1 MDKDDRIGL
10 GLIGCGDFGRFCL
23 AAYRRME
30 QVRIAAVA
38 DVVGAAAERL
48 GREFAATP
56 LADPQALLAHPA
68 VELVHIATPPSTH
81 YGLALAAIRA
91 GKHVLCE
98 KPLALST
105 AQADEIIAAAA
116 QAGVIAPV
124 NFVLRYNQVVR
135 TVKAL
140 IDSAV
145 LGRVLHAQLTNCA
158 KDTKLTPGHWF
169 WDKAVSGGIFLEHGV
184 HFFDLYRHWL
194 GPGRVVSAHAELREG
209 TGMEDRVVCT
219 VRHANGVLAGH
230 YHGFDQMDLMDR
242 AEHRL
247 VCETGDIRVVGW
259 VPLGLTIDTATDE
272 AGAERLAAICP
283 GARMEVI
290 ATFDERTGRTFGR
303 GKRRRVSKR
312 IHLEYTPRLDKPA
325 VYADNIRALL
335 ADQIAYIR
343 DRSHRREVVESDGR
357 EAVAMAEAAT
367 RLAEQGRGAAT
378 PEDRG

>member
-1 MDKDDRIGL
+1 MCKDGRVGL

-23 AAYRRME
+23 AAYERME

-38 DVVGAAAERL
+38 DVAVGAANRL
-48 GREFAATP
+48 GREFGVAA
-56 LADPQALLAHPA
+56 LDDPEALLTCPG
-68 VELVHIATPPSTH
+68 VELVHIATPPSSH
-81 YGLALAAIRA
+81 YPLAMAAIRA

-116 QAGVIAPV
+116 EVGVIVPV
-124 NFVLRYNQVVR
+124 NFVLRYNRIVQD
-135 TVKAL
+135 VKAL

-158 KDTKLTPGHWF
+158 KDTKLGPRHWF

-184 HFFDLYRHWL
+184 HFFDLYRYWL

-219 VRHANGVLAGH
+219 VRHDSGVLAGH

-242 AEHRL
+242 TEHRL

-259 VPLGLTIDTATDE
+259 IPLGLTIDTATDD
-272 AGAERLAAICP
+272 AGAERLASMCR
-283 GARMEVI
+283 GARVEVL
-290 ATFDERTGRTFGR
+290 ATFDQAVGRTRGR
-303 GKRRRVSKR
+303 GKERLVTKR
-312 IHLEYTPRLDKPA
+312 IHLEYAPRLDKRA
-325 VYADNIRALL
+325 VYAGDIRALL

-343 DRSHRREVVESDGR
+343 DRTHCRRVTEADGR
-357 EAVAMAEAAT
+357 QAVAMAEAAT
-367 RLAEQGRGAAT
+367 RLAEENRGAAAS
-378 PEDRG
+378 ESRD